1 MLEAMAVQQV
11 HTELELL
18 DQITIFNQVTEMHQ
32 VRHSVVQLA
41 AAVALADQVEMH
53 LVAAVVAVQV
63 WLIAF
68 LVHH

>member
-18 DQITIFNQVTEMHQ
+18 GQITIFNQVLEMAQ
-32 VRHSVVQLA
+32 VHHSVVQLA
-41 AAVALADQVEMH
+41 VVAEKVVLVEMH
-53 LVAAVVAVQV
+53 LVVAVVAVLV